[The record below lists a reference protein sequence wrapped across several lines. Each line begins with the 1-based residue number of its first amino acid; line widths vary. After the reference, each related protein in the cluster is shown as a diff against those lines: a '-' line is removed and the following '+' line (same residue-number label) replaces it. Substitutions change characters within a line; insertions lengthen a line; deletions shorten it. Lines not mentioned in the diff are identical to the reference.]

1 MAIPFF
7 IVFGVVLVAF
17 APLTFT
23 STARGRTRALS
34 SYAKRLGT
42 DTASASN
49 ATTITRIRRRER
61 VVLAG
66 GALGL
71 LASAGAAFVLPGH
84 LDDPILPMVIFALT
98 CSGATLGAATAS
110 AASALRSTDAQRVA
124 RLTTP
129 TRSDY
134 VPGPERWGARFAP
147 AAAVISVS
155 AAAIASSLGLLGEPR
170 LSLTWLVGSIGG
182 VLAIASLVAL
192 ALTEA
197 ISGRIVATAQPAHSP
212 SELATDDA
220 FKAMALRDVTM
231 MPIFLGFSAT
241 ILIFLDVGSRPDVQ
255 GVGLPSAIIG
265 FVLLMAIF
273 GAAIALVTWSL
284 VTRPQQFYRR
294 RLWTGARL

>member
-17 APLTFT
+17 APLTFAF
-23 STARGRTRALS
+23 TARGHTRALS
-34 SYAKRLGT
+34 SYAKRSGT
-42 DTASASN
+42 DSASTSR
-49 ATTITRIRRRER
+49 AVTIARIRRRER
-61 VVLAG
+61 VALAG
-66 GALGL
+66 GTLGL

-84 LDDPILPMVIFALT
+84 LDEPILPMVIFALM

-110 AASALRSTDAQRVA
+110 AATALRSTDAQRVA

-129 TRSDY
+129 TRRDY
-134 VPGPERWGARFAP
+134 APGPERWGARFAP

-155 AAAIASSLGLLGEPR
+155 AAAIASSVGLLGNPR
-170 LSLTWLVGSIGG
+170 LSLSWLAGSLGG
-182 VLAIASLVAL
+182 VLAIASLIALAL
-192 ALTEA
+192 ALTET

-220 FKAMALRDVTM
+220 FRAMALRDLTT

-241 ILIFLDVGSRPDVQ
+241 IMIFLDVGSRTDVQ

-265 FVLLMAIF
+265 FVLLMAIL
-273 GAAIALVTWSL
+273 GSAIALVTWSL

-294 RLWTGARL
+294 RLWAGA

>member
-7 IVFGVVLVAF
+7 VVFGVVLIAF

-42 DTASASN
+42 DSASASN
-49 ATTITRIRRRER
+49 AVTITRIRRRER
-61 VVLAG
+61 VALAG
-66 GALGL
+66 GTLGL
-71 LASAGAAFVLPGH
+71 LASAGAAFVLPRH
-84 LDDPILPMVIFALT
+84 LDEPILPMVIFALT

-110 AASALRSTDAQRVA
+110 AATALRSTDAQRVA

-129 TRSDY
+129 TRRDY

-147 AAAVISVS
+147 GAAVISVS
-155 AAAIASSLGLLGEPR
+155 AAAIASSLGLFSDAR
-170 LSLTWLVGSIGG
+170 LSLTWLVGSVGG
-182 VLAIASLVAL
+182 VLTIASVVAL
-192 ALTEA
+192 ALTET

-220 FKAMALRDVTM
+220 FRAMALRDLTT

-241 ILIFLDVGSRPDVQ
+241 ILIFLDVGSRTDVQ

-265 FVLLMAIF
+265 FVLLMAIL
-273 GAAIALVTWSL
+273 GAAIALVSWSL

-294 RLWTGARL
+294 RLWAGA

>member
-23 STARGRTRALS
+23 STARGRTRALA

-42 DTASASN
+42 DLVSASN
-49 ATTITRIRRRER
+49 AVTIARIRRRER
-61 VVLAG
+61 AVLAG
-66 GALGL
+66 GTLGL
-71 LASAGAAFVLPGH
+71 LASAGAAFVLPKH
-84 LDDPILPMVIFALT
+84 LDEPILPMMIFAFT
-98 CSGATLGAATAS
+98 CSGATLGAASASSATA
-110 AASALRSTDAQRVA
+110 LGSTDARRVA

-129 TRSDY
+129 TRRDY

-155 AAAIASSLGLLGEPR
+155 AAAIASSLGLLGNPG

-182 VLAIASLVAL
+182 VLTIASFVAL

-220 FKAMALRDVTM
+220 FKAMALRDMTM
-231 MPIFLGFSAT
+231 MPIFLGFSST
-241 ILIFLDVGSRPDVQ
+241 ILIFLDVGSRTDIQ

-273 GAAIALVTWSL
+273 GLTVALVTWSL

-294 RLWTGARL
+294 RLWDGASR